1 MLTRLL
7 LIATLFIVSG
17 LPAAAHGPTPKKVK
31 ETIAVAAPPE
41 AIWAVLGDFASLAA
55 WHPMVAESEGVGGN
69 ANGAQRTVILSGGG
83 QLVDGLDEYDAAER
97 FYSYRLSKE
106 NPEVFPVS
114 FYSST
119 IAVRPAGEG
128 RSEVVW
134 TGRFYRGDTG
144 NYPPETLNDEAA
156 IAAMTQF
163 LRVGL
168 EGLKQLV
175 EGAPSE

>member
-1 MLTRLL
+1 MLKRLL

-17 LPAAAHGPTPKKVK
+17 LPAVAHGPTPKKVE
-31 ETIAVAAPPE
+31 ETIAIAAAPE
-41 AIWAVLGDFASLAA
+41 AVWAMLADFASLAA
-55 WHPMVAESEGVGGN
+55 WHPLVAESGGVGGN
-69 ANGAQRTVILSGGG
+69 ANGAQRTVTLGNGG
-83 QLVDGLDEYDAAER
+83 QLVDGLDEYNAAER
-97 FYSYRLSKE
+97 FYSYRLAKE

-119 IAVRPAGEG
+119 IAVKSAGEG

-163 LRVGL
+163 LRAGL
-168 EGLKQLV
+168 EGLKQAV